1 MPRTKLRFSDGH
13 HAGDRARKDQLASK
27 RAAKRA
33 AKAAAL
39 REEVGDIEEDVVPY
53 EHKGGEVGET
63 IRLKRMNP
71 SSVSGDAAQP
81 APQLPLPVASP
92 PPQPPAP
99 PPEPLSDIAAAEA
112 AVARLPPFE
121 RNKFI
126 AKRVAE
132 ALPPGKLSL
141 PIGGRKKQA
150 VLLVPANVDSPV
162 DQKCLVAKRV
172 GDELKVPQQPP
183 AETEPSPESMSGQ
196 ESRVVM
202 EKFKFTS
209 RVSKAKM
216 KFFICL
222 IQGCTQALHA
232 CRAGFNVA
240 ACTDSCLHACN
251 TRADWQKWK
260 FFNSY
265 FHLYFSTRIYSA
277 DKCTC

>member
-1 MPRTKLRFSDGH
+1 MTRKRIRVGARQPRR
-13 HAGDRARKDQLASK
+13 DRDRKDRDVLRKAHQ
-27 RAAKRA
+27 RA
-33 AKAAAL
+33 AKAATL
-39 REEVGDIEEDVVPY
+39 REEVGDIEEAVVPY
-53 EHKGGEVGET
+53 EHKGGQVGDS
-63 IRLKRMNP
+63 IRLRRMNP

-132 ALPPGKLSL
+132 ALPPGQLSL

-162 DQKCLVAKRV
+162 DQKCLVVKRV
-172 GDELKVPQQPP
+172 GDEFQEPQQPS
-183 AETEPSPESMSGQ
+183 AATEPSPESMSGQ

-216 KFFICL
+216 KFSF
-222 IQGCTQALHA
+222 ASH
-232 CRAGFNVA
+232 
-240 ACTDSCLHACN
+240 
-251 TRADWQKWK
+251 
-260 FFNSY
+260 
-265 FHLYFSTRIYSA
+265 
-277 DKCTC
+277 

>member
-1 MPRTKLRFSDGH
+1 V
-13 HAGDRARKDQLASK
+13 ARY
-27 RAAKRA
+27 RA
-33 AKAAAL
+33 AKAASL

-53 EHKGGEVGET
+53 EHKGGQAGVS
-63 IRLKRMNP
+63 IRLRRMNP
-71 SSVSGDAAQP
+71 SSVSGDVAQP

-121 RNKFI
+121 HKKVI

-132 ALPPGKLSL
+132 ALPPGQLSL

-150 VLLVPANVDSPV
+150 VLLVPANVDSSM
-162 DQKCLVAKRV
+162 DQKCLVVKRV
-172 GDELKVPQQPP
+172 GDEFQEPQQPS
-183 AETEPSPESMSGQ
+183 AATEPSPESMSGQ

-216 KFFICL
+216 KFSF
-222 IQGCTQALHA
+222 ASH
-232 CRAGFNVA
+232 
-240 ACTDSCLHACN
+240 
-251 TRADWQKWK
+251 
-260 FFNSY
+260 
-265 FHLYFSTRIYSA
+265 
-277 DKCTC
+277 